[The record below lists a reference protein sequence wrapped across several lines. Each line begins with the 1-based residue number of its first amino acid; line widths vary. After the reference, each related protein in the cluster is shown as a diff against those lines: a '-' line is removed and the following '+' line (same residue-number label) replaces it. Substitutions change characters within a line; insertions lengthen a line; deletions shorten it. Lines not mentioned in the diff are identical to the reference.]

1 MKFEKFN
8 LLIKSILEKLAYYSE
23 NSETLYYPTRKA
35 VRGKEQG
42 MTQVD
47 PSKTFPSSDKTMILK
62 FPADTVKKKKIK
74 R

>member
-8 LLIKSILEKLAYYSE
+8 LLIKSIFEKLAYYPG
-23 NSETLYYPTRKA
+23 NSDTLYYPTRKA
-35 VRGKEQG
+35 ARGKEQG

-47 PSKTFPSSDKTMILK
+47 PGKTFPSSDKTIILK
-62 FPADTVKKKKIK
+62 FPADTIKKKKIK